1 MNNIPGAIISSS
13 SLLTRTSKFYDPYD
27 EVTTQILFDTK
38 KTEKRNWVMYMYEMW
53 NCKKLTSV
61 KLAVCSFYAFKRYLL
76 STDILIKRKWL
87 SENNSFTHHFISFV
101 LMFNRLTSPTDI
113 DSSNCEN
120 YSQKDEVI
128 VYNKPFTNGQ
138 GCLAPLFKQLQIS
151 LETKAD
157 IWYIY
162 TTS

>member
-1 MNNIPGAIISSS
+1 MTN
-13 SLLTRTSKFYDPYD
+13 LLPRSCSIQKN
-27 EVTTQILFDTK
+27 LK
-38 KTEKRNWVMYMYEMW
+38 KGIEWCTCMKCETV
-53 NCKKLTSV
+53 KKLISV
-61 KLAVCSFYAFKRYLL
+61 KLAVCSFYAFKRHLL

-120 YSQKDEVI
+120 YSQNDEVI

-138 GCLAPLFKQLQIS
+138 GCLAPLFKELQIS